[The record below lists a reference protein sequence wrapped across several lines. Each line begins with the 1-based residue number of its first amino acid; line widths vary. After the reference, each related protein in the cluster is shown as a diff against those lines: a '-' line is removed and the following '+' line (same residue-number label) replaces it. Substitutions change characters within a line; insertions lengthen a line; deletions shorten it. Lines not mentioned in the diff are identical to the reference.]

1 LAVKVIYLK
10 KIVTILHII
19 LKANFKE
26 GELKTK
32 AMIFNSYLKKK
43 IKIVLSIRQDQQQM
57 KEIIT
62 ILNLLESKPYQKIKI

>member
-57 KEIIT
+57 KEIII